1 MNLRL
6 CSVVTKNK
14 NLKHILFET
23 VQTVKIRSKG
33 RGCFWRWPTRFWNT
47 LKTVNYIADFVLWF
61 VRNTIQ
67 MFHLLTVFEELT
79 LCSIEITL
87 NTVMYIY
94 GLIPELV
101 NTVKTFKYS
110 QKMLV
115 HLHVTISPDLWKS
128 FNKWSMFLRLSFLH
142 THHTKTPQK
151 VRLDLN
157 NMWKIN
163 VFSHS
168 NLQFVFTIFVSAKRN
183 LRKMITG
190 GAVT

>member
-128 FNKWSMFLRLSFLH
+128 FNKWSMYLRLSFLY
-142 THHTKTPQK
+142 THHKNVKTIKHLKLCGTLMYFPIQTIK
-151 VRLDLN
+151 YFCNFDN
-157 NMWKIN
+157 AK
-163 VFSHS
+163 
-168 NLQFVFTIFVSAKRN
+168 FTILTEMAP
-183 LRKMITG
+183 G